1 MMPPVSDFVVKAL
14 TNLDF
19 QIGPAHQLRGNKD
32 DLETS
37 DILKKAFTSAEESK
51 AKANHSLC

>member
-37 DILKKAFTSAEESK
+37 DILKEGF
-51 AKANHSLC
+51 HLR